1 MGLEQIRTTKVLAK
15 GRIEMSRKKTIAQAL
30 AEEGARAERERD
42 KKVRYVRVGRPP
54 KPVAE
59 RGQVYSVRIPVGR
72 IEQLRQA
79 AEAQGKQPAVLAR
92 DWIVERLDE
101 DRSDRAR
108 MIRLEDA
115 RMKRGVATKK
125 SSQRSSGRIARR
137 ASSKSGGSSNRKT
150 SRAAP

>member
-15 GRIEMSRKKTIAQAL
+15 GRIEMGRKKTIAQTL

-42 KKVRYVRVGRPP
+42 NEVRYVRVGRPP

-59 RGQVYSVRIPVGR
+59 RGQVYSVRIPVER

-79 AEAQGKQPAVLAR
+79 AEAQGKKPAVLAR

-101 DRSDRAR
+101 DRSDRAK
-108 MIRLEDA
+108 MIRLDDA
-115 RMKRGVATKK
+115 RTKRGVATKK
-125 SSQRSSGRIARR
+125 SSRRSSGRIARR
-137 ASSKSGGSSNRKT
+137 ATSKSGGSSSKKT
-150 SRAAP
+150 SRAAT